1 MLHTYN
7 GATQIT
13 IATQIA
19 SLAGALLILVA
30 YIGHQ
35 FHWMDSA
42 RPLYNI
48 LNAVGSGILAWLAFR
63 PFQFGFFVLETV
75 WAAVSIYA
83 FSQSI
88 RKHAA
93 QGRA

>member
-1 MLHTYN
+1 M
-7 GATQIT
+7 QIT
-13 IATQIA
+13 LATQIA
-19 SLAGALLILVA
+19 SLTGALLILVA

-75 WAAVSIYA
+75 WALVSIYA
-83 FSQSI
+83 PMRSP
-88 RKHAA
+88 RA
-93 QGRA
+93 QA

>member
-1 MLHTYN
+1 M
-7 GATQIT
+7 QIT

-19 SLAGALLILVA
+19 SLAGAVLILIA

-35 FHWMDSA
+35 FHWIDSA

-75 WAAVSIYA
+75 WALVSIYA
-83 FSQSI
+83 LAKTMRASSQAS
-88 RKHAA
+88 A
-93 QGRA
+93 

>member
-1 MLHTYN
+1 M
-7 GATQIT
+7 QIT
-13 IATQIA
+13 LATQIA

-42 RPLYNI
+42 QPLYNV

-75 WAAVSIYA
+75 WALVSIYA
-83 FSQSI
+83 FA
-88 RKHAA
+88 KTM
-93 QGRA
+93 RASPQASA